1 MTKKL
6 LTYNDLEDLV
16 KRLRN
21 NKVTLGHGEY
31 GVDPLCEQAVDAI
44 QELRS
49 ILEKQQVIIRRIY
62 AEHLPNTWFVCG
74 EHGQKDTNNLP
85 QFIDVC
91 PAYGAGWS
99 QVYEKTDR
107 TIMTEGS

>member
-21 NKVTLGHGEY
+21 YESCNDSDIDE
-31 GVDPLCEQAVDAI
+31 AVDAI

-62 AEHLPNTWFVCG
+62 AEQLPNTWFVCG
-74 EHGQKDTNNLP
+74 EHGVKDTNNLP

-91 PAYGAGWS
+91 PAYGVGWS

>member
-1 MTKKL
+1 MTKKP

-16 KRLRN
+16 KRLQSGN
-21 NKVTLGHGEY
+21 PGIDSTYPQIMNES
-31 GVDPLCEQAVDAI
+31 ADAI

-74 EHGQKDTNNLP
+74 EHGVKDTNNLP

-91 PAYGAGWS
+91 PAYGAGWY
-99 QVYEKTDR
+99 QVYEKTNR
-107 TIMTEGS
+107 SVSTEGS